1 MLPKTDERFKL
12 LLSYVQI
19 TFILIWTN
27 KYVFFLVLYILNT
40 QVNVSLCINN
50 TQFITGNSNSQNNSL
65 LLSQGIIFHVYFTNK
80 IF

>member
-27 KYVFFLVLYILNT
+27 KYVFFFGFVHLEHPGKR
-40 QVNVSLCINN
+40 
-50 TQFITGNSNSQNNSL
+50 FP
-65 LLSQGIIFHVYFTNK
+65 VYK
-80 IF
+80 